1 MLWSGLGLLSL
12 LSWTLRNMDLTL
24 EDFNKAFLDT
34 EVSRVELKTMGGRA
48 IYLRALSR
56 ANVVRFKAMAD
67 ELNARMALNI
77 FSNPDSAK
85 MRRES
90 DLDSAEDFLVMKTFC
105 NSEGKLL
112 FSAGDFIKYKL
123 WAEDVSNEVIDE
135 ILHYINENMRV
146 FFDPEAEEKE
156 RKKK

>member
-1 MLWSGLGLLSL
+1 MNDLS
-12 LSWTLRNMDLTL
+12 L

-56 ANVVRFKAMAD
+56 ANVVRFKSMAD

-77 FSNPDSAK
+77 FSSPDAAK

-90 DLDSAEDFLVMKTFC
+90 DLDSAEDFLVMKTFS

-112 FSAGDFIKYKL
+112 FGDNFSAYKK

-135 ILHYINENMRV
+135 ILHHINENMRV
-146 FFDPEAEEKE
+146 FFDPEAEEKD